1 MSVAAKCRCATWAL
15 EDSGEIMNRFP
26 FNRLAL
32 GAFLALGVASFSG
45 CDTEPVETSRTLE
58 VAALALGP
66 GGFGGGVGASADDL
80 ADPVDP
86 VSALANG
93 CGQVWNFGHEALVN
107 TDPAVLARFP
117 MRDVLDQIVAL
128 SGATQTDT
136 DGFWSQWWSS
146 QRERLAGDPTDHPF
160 CDDNGGTI
168 NSFDIDCP
176 RNESQLAD
184 VAPETH
190 LPIALFNRF
199 DLAPLDGSHCGE
211 YRIVYAMD
219 GAQAGL
225 SGRNFVIFEAVL
237 PNPDPG
243 CGVAACR
250 EVVER
255 WVEVSEEPDPIVRAD
270 LLEEFYFDGIG
281 DFEPVI
287 HPAHYGMADAQDAAY
302 GQGATGQIR
311 TNQFVG
317 FQSWTLR
324 EFQLEKSCTTLSVPS
339 KFPSEKTPSM
349 ESKAEAQDSNSA
361 STMTKNGAFAKET
374 QSEAK
379 SSKGDT
385 NEAPDDSNDQAE
397 AMEESNDS
405 KGGAQADSSKGLS
418 AGNSAQQEYAPLKN
432 HDFMKDNGFTTQEA
446 KEKADFMLVTQCELL
461 ARQVTVK
468 GNPSQTLWDDAHP
481 DSLDYR
487 NDFIAELSS
496 LIPNPDELGNIGLMS
511 DPIWNGGES
520 IASGMAANNYLNNL
534 VTGSQM
540 EAAIDTELVALGVQ
554 GTHTAANVAD
564 RATANSCAGCHQIS
578 AGDDLG
584 NGVEFPANSG
594 GGIAN
599 TMFVH
604 VTESSVLS
612 DALTRTGGW
621 LDHRVSVM
629 IDFLDVTCDVDCM
642 NLPMMKNAD
651 GGLFIEKGLNPTAGA
666 KQMAPVSTQQGATLG
681 GSTVH

>member
-1 MSVAAKCRCATWAL
+1 
-15 EDSGEIMNRFP
+15 MNRFP
-26 FNRLAL
+26 YNRVALSAILAL
-32 GAFLALGVASFSG
+32 GLATFAG
-45 CDTEPVETSRTLE
+45 CDAEPVETSPTLE

-66 GGFGGGVGASADDL
+66 GGFGDGVGVSADGL
-80 ADPVDP
+80 ADPMDP
-86 VSALANG
+86 ISAQANG

-107 TDPAVLARFP
+107 TEPDVLARFP

-136 DGFWSQWWSS
+136 DSFWSQWWSS
-146 QRERLAGDPTDHPF
+146 QRERQAGDSANHPF
-160 CDDNGGTI
+160 CDDNGGTV
-168 NSFDIDCP
+168 NGFGIDCP

-219 GAQAGL
+219 GPQAGL

-255 WVEVSEEPDPIVRAD
+255 WVQVADEADPTVRAD

-281 DFEPVI
+281 DFAPVI
-287 HPAHYGMADAQDAAY
+287 HPAHYGMESTQDAAY
-302 GQGATGQIR
+302 GQGPTGQIR

-324 EFQLEKSCTTLSVPS
+324 EFQLERSCQTVSVPN
-339 KFPSEKTPSM
+339 KLPSGVTLAMNTKSQVMSAT
-349 ESKAEAQDSNSA
+349 SKAFSKKTGFFAQA
-361 STMTKNGAFAKET
+361 AKTQTKDAGNADKADE
-374 QSEAK
+374 SDE
-379 SSKGDT
+379 SDES
-385 NEAPDDSNDQAE
+385 E
-397 AMEESNDS
+397 AMEESQDS
-405 KGGAQADSSKGLS
+405 KGGSKTDSSKGSS
-418 AGNSAQQEYAPLKN
+418 AGTSAQQEQAPSQDDEL
-432 HDFMKDNGFTTQEA
+432 MKDDGFTTQDA
-446 KEKADFMLVTQCELL
+446 QEKVDFVLVTQCELL

-468 GNPSQTLWDDAHP
+468 GNPSQSLWDDAHP
-481 DSLDYR
+481 DAVDYR
-487 NDFIAELSS
+487 DDFIAELSS
-496 LIPNPDELGNIGLMS
+496 LVPNPDELGSIGLVS

-520 IASGMAANNYLNNL
+520 KASGQGSNNYFSNL
-534 VTGSQM
+534 VVGSQM
-540 EAAIDTELVALGVQ
+540 EAAIDAELVALGVQ
-554 GTHTAANVAD
+554 GTHTVANVAD

-594 GGIAN
+594 VGIAS

-604 VTESSVLS
+604 VTETSVLS
-612 DALTRTGGW
+612 NALTRTGGW

-629 IDFLDVTCDVDCM
+629 VDFLDVTCDVDCM
-642 NLPMMKNAD
+642 TAPMFKNMD
-651 GGLFIEKGLNPTAGA
+651 GSLFVQKSINPTAGA
-666 KQMAPVSTQQGATLG
+666 KQMAPASTNQGATLG

>member
-1 MSVAAKCRCATWAL
+1 
-15 EDSGEIMNRFP
+15 MNRLF

-32 GAFLALGVASFSG
+32 GAILTLGLTGFTG
-45 CDTEPVETSRTLE
+45 CDAEPTETSPTLE

-66 GGFGGGVGASADDL
+66 GGFDSGAGLSADGL
-80 ADPVDP
+80 ADPIDP
-86 VSALANG
+86 VSAQANG
-93 CGQVWNFGHEALVN
+93 CGQVFNFGHEAVVN
-107 TDPAVLARFP
+107 TEPDVLARFP

-146 QRERLAGDPTDHPF
+146 QRERQAGDPAGHPF
-160 CDDNGGTI
+160 CDDNNGTI
-168 NSFDIDCP
+168 NGFDIECP

-190 LPIALFNRF
+190 FPIALFNRF

-219 GAQAGL
+219 GPQAGL
-225 SGRNFVIFEAVL
+225 SGSNFIIFEAVL

-255 WVEVSEEPDPIVRAD
+255 WVQVADETDPTVRAD

-281 DFEPVI
+281 DFAPVI
-287 HPAHYGMADAQDAAY
+287 HPAHYGMTSDEDAAY
-302 GQGATGQIR
+302 GESPTGQIR

-317 FQSWTLR
+317 FQDWSLR
-324 EFQLEKSCTTLSVPS
+324 EYQLERSCTTVSVPNKAFDNEAPMLHTKSNLVSATAMGSS
-339 KFPSEKTPSM
+339 KKTGIFSKTAQKETKAQLDDKAAEELDTNEDAEESQESE
-349 ESKAEAQDSNSA
+349 EAQESQA
-361 STMTKNGAFAKET
+361 AE
-374 QSEAK
+374 QSK
-379 SSKGDT
+379 SSKGGSQSNTSAAT
-385 NEAPDDSNDQAE
+385 NSD
-397 AMEESNDS
+397 
-405 KGGAQADSSKGLS
+405 KGGQNQASEQAQA
-418 AGNSAQQEYAPLKN
+418 AAQQEEMMEEAPVQTQDAGKAL
-432 HDFMKDNGFTTQEA
+432 DFV
-446 KEKADFMLVTQCELL
+446 LVTQCELL

-481 DSLDYR
+481 DATDYR

-496 LIPNPDELGNIGLMS
+496 LVPNPDELGNIGLVS
-511 DPIWNGGES
+511 DPIWNSGES
-520 IASGMAANNYLNNL
+520 KASGQNSNNYLGNL
-534 VTGSQM
+534 VVGSQM
-540 EAAIDTELVALGVQ
+540 EAAIDAELTALGVQ
-554 GTHTAANVAD
+554 GTHTVANIAD
-564 RATANSCAGCHQIS
+564 RATSNNCAGCHQIS

-594 GGIAN
+594 PGIAN

-604 VTESSVLS
+604 VRADSTLS
-612 DALTRTGGW
+612 NALTRTGGW

-642 NLPMMKNAD
+642 GMPMMKNTD
-651 GGLFIEKGLNPTAGA
+651 GSLFVEKALNPTAKA
-666 KQMAPVSTQQGATLG
+666 KMMAPVESAPTATLG
-681 GSTVH
+681 GSSVH